1 LNDKRVFV
9 SKLFWIALWTTA
21 LLLDHGLVQWALAV
35 QVGKLG
41 FVEGFIDAY
50 RYVTPGGWAF
60 FTAIRLIPYLILAWV
75 VRSSARKQRKSTP
88 GIAWGGFLGI
98 VMMIAASYWAALHPM
113 YTGEHVSSTTAI
125 AFVIIPF
132 YAIIT
137 GAMGALAGVAV
148 MRVMG
153 MLAADSASTGP

>member
-1 LNDKRVFV
+1 M
-9 SKLFWIALWTTA
+9 SKLFWVVFWAAA
-21 LLLDHGLVQWALAV
+21 LLLDHYMVQWALAV

-41 FVEGFIDAY
+41 FVEGFNDAY
-50 RYVTPGGWAF
+50 RHFTPIGWVF
-60 FTAIRLIPYLILAWV
+60 LTAIRLVPYLILAAV
-75 VRSSARKQRKSTP
+75 VKWSVSKQGKTAA

-98 VMMIAASYWAALHPM
+98 VLMVASSYWAALQPL
-113 YTGEHVSSTTAI
+113 YTGEHASSTTAI

-153 MLAADSASTGP
+153 MKDSRETDTERQ

>member
-1 LNDKRVFV
+1 M
-9 SKLFWIALWTTA
+9 FWVTA
-21 LLLDHGLVQWALAV
+21 LLLDHYLVQWALAI

-41 FVEGFIDAY
+41 FVEGFNDAY
-50 RYVTPGGWAF
+50 RYFTPGGWAF
-60 FTAIRLIPYLILAWV
+60 LTAIRLIPYLILGAV
-75 VRSSARKQRKSTP
+75 VRSSARKQRKVTA

-98 VMMIAASYWAALHPM
+98 VMMIAASYWAALYPV

-125 AFVIIPF
+125 AFVIIPV

-148 MRVMG
+148 MRVTG
-153 MLAADSASTGP
+153 MLAADGASAEH

>member
-1 LNDKRVFV
+1 M
-9 SKLFWIALWTTA
+9 SKLFWVVFWVTA
-21 LLLDHGLVQWALAV
+21 LLLDHYLVQWALAV

-50 RYVTPGGWAF
+50 RHFTPGGWALL
-60 FTAIRLIPYLILAWV
+60 TAIRLVPYLILAWV
-75 VRSSARKQRKSTP
+75 VRLSARKQGKATA

-132 YAIIT
+132 YAVIT

-153 MLAADSASTGP
+153 MLADDRASAGH

>member
-1 LNDKRVFV
+1 V
-9 SKLFWIALWTTA
+9 SKLFWVVFWLTA
-21 LLLDHGLVQWALAV
+21 LLLDHYLVQWALAI

-41 FVEGFIDAY
+41 FVEGFNDAY
-50 RYVTPGGWAF
+50 RYFSPAGWALL
-60 FTAIRLIPYLILAWV
+60 TAIRLVPYLILAWA
-75 VRSSARKQRKSTP
+75 VRLSARKQGKATA

-98 VMMIAASYWAALHPM
+98 VMMIAASYWAALYPI

-125 AFVIIPF
+125 AFVIIPI

-153 MLAADSASTGP
+153 MLAADAASAGH

>member
-1 LNDKRVFV
+1 V
-9 SKLFWIALWTTA
+9 SKLFWVVFWVTA
-21 LLLDHGLVQWALAV
+21 LLLDHYLVQWALAV
-35 QVGKLG
+35 RVGKLG
-41 FVEGFIDAY
+41 LAEGFSDAY
-50 RYVTPGGWAF
+50 RYFTPGGWVFLTAF
-60 FTAIRLIPYLILAWV
+60 RFIPYLILASI
-75 VRSSARKQRKSTP
+75 VRTSARKQRKATA

-98 VMMIAASYWAALHPM
+98 VLMIVSSYWAALHPM

-153 MLAADSASTGP
+153 MFAADGTSGEH

>member
-1 LNDKRVFV
+1 LYWIVFWV
-9 SKLFWIALWTTA
+9 TA
-21 LLLDHGLVQWALAV
+21 LLLDHSLVQWALAV

-41 FVEGFIDAY
+41 AVEGFHDAY
-50 RYVTPGGWAF
+50 AYFTPAGYAF
-60 FTAIRLIPYLILAWV
+60 FTAFRLVPYLALALV
-75 VRSSARKQRKSTP
+75 VRSLARKKRKITA
-88 GIAWGGFLGI
+88 GIAWGGYLGI
-98 VMMIAASYWAALHPM
+98 VLMIASSYWAALQPL

-137 GAMGALAGVAV
+137 GAMGALAGVAM

-153 MLAADSASTGP
+153 MLADDKPPAEY

>member
-1 LNDKRVFV
+1 MSR
-9 SKLFWIALWTTA
+9 LFWVLFWVTA
-21 LLLDHGLVQWALAV
+21 ILLDHYQVQWALAV
-35 QVGKLG
+35 VVGKLG
-41 FVEGFIDAY
+41 FAEGFGDAY
-50 RYVTPGGWAF
+50 RYFTPGGWLFLIAF
-60 FTAIRLIPYLILAWV
+60 RLIPYLILASV
-75 VRSSARKQRKSTP
+75 VISSARKKRKVTA

-113 YTGEHVSSTTAI
+113 YTDEHVSSTTAI

-153 MLAADSASTGP
+153 MLAPDRPSAEP